1 MILIDVRKEEQG
13 KVFLIWAMSAL
24 LAAGY
29 VIGWTAVNAML
40 VKRLG
45 VDYLPYIYIG
55 ISLLGIAGSSIY
67 LMFAD
72 TLRRD
77 KLLIL
82 FSAATGI
89 VLLMSRFFVSARH
102 EGGTTFSLSLILFF
116 VLVLFAQGVGN
127 SMLGTQI
134 WTIANDVFRPSQ
146 GKRLYP
152 IIGTAGIVGGIL
164 GGLFIQTLVSR
175 IGTANLIVVWAL
187 AVFLIIPL
195 TMIFRKRYG
204 GELHGMKGPS
214 NDGMIKNEGRI
225 KNLKEC
231 HAFFMSSPLMKVLVA
246 VAALFWIVGSFQ
258 DFQYTR
264 IMNATFTTEETL
276 SKFYGYYAI
285 GFNIVAIFIQAF
297 LTGRILGRIG
307 VGRGLSVL
315 PFTVLAG
322 FGAIL
327 SSFTFIPGLFLR
339 FSWDMIGTTVQGNS
353 FQLALNAVPGRLR
366 ARVRGVIDGVINPM
380 GGILGGTVI
389 LILRN
394 IFSHKTGVS
403 SFDII
408 TIAGIVLSGF
418 WLFLT
423 LGGQKKYIHAIVD
436 NLKDKDRQTFMDA
449 VESLDERGNPMAI
462 QKLLAIV
469 QTEDKAAR
477 LAALRTLTRLGYL
490 PALRVITQLMSNPD
504 EELRMASIQAV
515 RKFTTIEQNHFLSF
529 YFKRR
534 MERFM
539 TEDKSSMVRSEAA
552 RYLIEHQPVRD
563 MPYFVHDMLDHP
575 DPMVRCKVIE
585 ALSELKLDY
594 MDFSL
599 EDMVDNPSPEV
610 RAAAIVAL
618 WQVSERKAAVGI
630 NLLNLLEGKSSEE
643 KAAGLKVLVKTG
655 AAEFLPHVG
664 PLLGDSDLG
673 VQALAALAY
682 LALGNRGSAA
692 WDKSTERLIT
702 LLISPAL
709 TEYFRQ
715 EILPLMSCLKEEGLD
730 AIIMGVVMLPEQD
743 KEQAATVL
751 QEFYWIYKK
760 YTESIER

>member
-1 MILIDVRKEEQG
+1 MTLIDVRKEEQG
-13 KVFLIWAMSAL
+13 KVFLIWMMNAF
-24 LAAGY
+24 LATGY
-29 VIGWTAVNAML
+29 VIGWTAVNTML

-55 ISLLGIAGSSIY
+55 ISLFGVAGSSIY

-89 VLLMSRFFVSARH
+89 ILLMSRFFVSARY
-102 EGGTTFSLSLILFF
+102 EGETTFSLSLVLFF
-116 VLVLFAQGVGN
+116 VFVLFAQGVGN
-127 SMLGTQI
+127 SMLGTQV

-146 GKRLYP
+146 GRRLYP

-175 IGTANLIVVWAL
+175 IGTANLIVVWSL
-187 AVFLIIPL
+187 AVLSIIPL
-195 TMIFRKRYG
+195 TIIFRKRYG

-214 NDGMIKNEGRI
+214 HDDMTKSEGRI
-225 KNLKEC
+225 KNLKEGY
-231 HAFFMSSPLMKVLVA
+231 AFFLKSPLMKLLVA
-246 VAALFWIVGSFQ
+246 VAALFWIVGSLQ

-264 IMNATFTTEETL
+264 IMNATFPTEENL

-285 GFNIVAIFIQAF
+285 GFNIVAIFIQAL
-297 LTGRILGRIG
+297 LTGRILSRIG

-315 PFTVLAG
+315 PFTILAG
-322 FGAIL
+322 FGVL
-327 SSFTFIPGLFLR
+327 VSSFTFIPGLLMR

-353 FQLALNAVPGRLR
+353 FQLALNAVPGQLR
-366 ARVRGVIDGVINPM
+366 ARVRGVIDGMVNPV
-380 GGILGGTVI
+380 GGILGGIVI

-394 IFSHKTGVS
+394 AVHPKAGSA
-403 SFDII
+403 FDII

-423 LGGQKKYIHAIVD
+423 LGGQKKYVHAIVD

-449 VESLDERGNPMAI
+449 VESLDERGNPMVI
-462 QKLLAIV
+462 QKLLAIL

-477 LAALRTLTRLGYL
+477 LAALRTLTRLGHL

-504 EELRMASIQAV
+504 EELRAASIQAV
-515 RKFTTIEQNHFLSF
+515 RKFTAIEQNHFLSF
-529 YFKRR
+529 YFRRR
-534 MERFM
+534 MEQFM
-539 TEDKSSMVRSEAA
+539 TEDKSPMVCSEAA
-552 RYLIEHQPVRD
+552 RYLIERQPARD
-563 MPYFVHDMLDHP
+563 MPHFVHNMLSHA
-575 DPMVRCKVIE
+575 DPVVRCKVIE

-599 EDMVDNPSPEV
+599 EDMINDSSPQV
-610 RAAAIVAL
+610 RATAIVAL
-618 WQVSERKAAVGI
+618 WQVSERKATVGI
-630 NLLNLLEGKSSEE
+630 NLLNLIEGKSPEE
-643 KAAGLKVLVKTG
+643 KAAGLKALVKTG
-655 AAEFLPHVG
+655 AAEFLLQVE
-664 PLLGDSDLG
+664 PLLDDSDLG

-682 LALGNRGSAA
+682 LALGNSKSAA
-692 WDKSTERLIT
+692 WDKSIERLIA
-702 LLISPAL
+702 LLINPAL
-709 TEYFRQ
+709 TEHFRQ
-715 EILPLMSCLKEEGLD
+715 EILPLMACLKEEGLD
-730 AIIMGVVMLPEQD
+730 AVIMGVAMLPEQD
-743 KEQAATVL
+743 KKQSAAVL

-760 YTESIER
+760 YTESIGR

>member
-1 MILIDVRKEEQG
+1 
-13 KVFLIWAMSAL
+13 
-24 LAAGY
+24 
-29 VIGWTAVNAML
+29 
-40 VKRLG
+40 
-45 VDYLPYIYIG
+45 
-55 ISLLGIAGSSIY
+55 
-67 LMFAD
+67 MFAD

>member
-1 MILIDVRKEEQG
+1 MSFIDIRKEEWG
-13 KVFLIWAMSAL
+13 KVFLLWAMSAV
-24 LAAGY
+24 LATGH

-45 VDYLPYIYIG
+45 VDYLPYAYIC
-55 ISLLGIAGSSIY
+55 ISLLGVAGSSIY

-72 TLRRD
+72 TVRRD
-77 KLLIL
+77 KLLIF

-89 VLLMSRFFVSARH
+89 VLFISRFFVSARH
-102 EGGTTFSLSLILFF
+102 EGDTIFNLSLILFF
-116 VLVLFAQGVGN
+116 VLVLFAHGVGN
-127 SMLGTQI
+127 SMLGTQV

-164 GGLFIQTLVSR
+164 GGLFIHAMVSR
-175 IGTANLIVVWAL
+175 IGTANLIVVWSL
-187 AVFLIIPL
+187 AVLLLIPL
-195 TMIFRKRYG
+195 TMIFRKFYG
-204 GELHGMKGPS
+204 GELHGAKGPS
-214 NDGMIKNEGRI
+214 QDSRVKKEGRV
-225 KNLKEC
+225 KNLKEGY
-231 HAFFMSSPLMKVLVA
+231 AFFMSSPLMKLLVG
-246 VAALFWIVGSFQ
+246 VAALFWIVGSLQ

-264 IMNATFTTEETL
+264 IMNVTFPTEEKL
-276 SKFYGYYAI
+276 SAFYGYYSI
-285 GFNIVAIFIQAF
+285 GFNIVAVIIQAF
-297 LTGRILGRIG
+297 LTGGIVRRLG
-307 VGRGLSVL
+307 VGRGLSIL
-315 PFTVLAG
+315 PVTVLAG

-353 FQLALNAVPGRLR
+353 FQLALNAVPGQLR
-366 ARVRGVIDGVINPM
+366 ARVRGVIDGIVNPI
-380 GGILGGTVI
+380 GGILGGIVI
-389 LILRN
+389 IILRN
-394 IFSHKTGVS
+394 SFLHKSGVS
-403 SFDII
+403 PFDII
-408 TIAGIVLSGF
+408 TIAGIVISGY

-423 LGGQKKYIHAIVD
+423 LGGQKKYVQAIVD
-436 NLKDKDRQTFMDA
+436 NLKNKDRQTFMDA

-477 LAALRTLTRLGYL
+477 LVAVRTLTRLGHL
-490 PALRVITQLMSNPD
+490 PALRVITQLMSHPD
-504 EELRMASIQAV
+504 EELRTASIQAV

-529 YFKRR
+529 YLKRR
-534 MERFM
+534 MEHFM

-563 MPYFVHDMLDHP
+563 MPHFVHGLLGHTDF
-575 DPMVRCKVIE
+575 MVRCKVIE
-585 ALSELKLDY
+585 ALSELNLDY
-594 MDFSL
+594 IDFSL
-599 EDMVDNPSPEV
+599 EDMIHDPAPQV

-618 WQVSERKAAVGI
+618 WQVPERKATVGI
-630 NLLNLLEGKSSEE
+630 NLLSLLEGKSSEE
-643 KAAGLKVLVKTG
+643 KAAGLKVLVKKG
-655 AAEFLPHVG
+655 AAEFLSQVE

-682 LALGNRGSAA
+682 LALGNRDSAA
-692 WDKSTERLIT
+692 WDKAIEKLMA
-702 LLISPAL
+702 LLMNPAL

-715 EILPLMSCLKEEGLD
+715 EILPLMACLKEEGLD
-730 AIIMGVVMLPEQD
+730 AVIMGVVMLPAKD

-760 YTESIER
+760 YTESLGR

>member
-13 KVFLIWAMSAL
+13 KVFLLWVMCAI
-24 LAAGY
+24 LATGH

-45 VDYLPYIYIG
+45 VDYLPYAYIG
-55 ISLLGIAGSSIY
+55 ISLLGVAGSSIY

-72 TLRRD
+72 TVRRD
-77 KLLIL
+77 KLLII

-89 VLLMSRFFVSARH
+89 VLFMSRFFVSARH
-102 EGGTTFSLSLILFF
+102 EGDTIFSLSLILFF
-116 VLVLFAQGVGN
+116 ALVLFAHGVGN
-127 SMLGTQI
+127 SMLGTQV

-152 IIGTAGIVGGIL
+152 ILGTAGIVGGIL
-164 GGLFIQTLVSR
+164 GGVFIQTLVSR
-175 IGTANLIVVWAL
+175 IGTANLIVVWSL
-187 AVFLIIPL
+187 AIFLIIPL
-195 TMIFRKRYG
+195 TMIFRKLYG
-204 GELHGMKGPS
+204 GELHGTKGPS
-214 NDGMIKNEGRI
+214 HDSEVKNEGRL
-225 KNLKEC
+225 KNLKEGY
-231 HAFFMSSPLMKVLVA
+231 AFFMSSSLMKVLVG
-246 VAALFWIVGSFQ
+246 VAALFWIVGSLQ

-264 IMNATFTTEETL
+264 IMNHTFPTEEKL
-276 SKFYGYYAI
+276 SAFYGYYSI
-285 GFNIVAIFIQAF
+285 GFNIVAVIIQAF
-297 LTGRILGRIG
+297 LTSGIVRRIG
-307 VGRGLSVL
+307 VGRCLSIL

-339 FSWDMIGTTVQGNS
+339 FSWDMIGATVQGNS
-353 FQLALNAVPGRLR
+353 FQLALNAVPGQLR
-366 ARVRGVIDGVINPM
+366 ARVRGVIDGMVNPV
-380 GGILGGTVI
+380 GGILGGIVI
-389 LILRN
+389 IILRHS
-394 IFSHKTGVS
+394 FLHKTGVGP
-403 SFDII
+403 FDVI
-408 TIAGIVLSGF
+408 TIAGIVLSGY

-423 LGGQKKYIHAIVD
+423 LGGQKKYIQAIAD
-436 NLKDKDRQTFMDA
+436 NLKNKDRQTFMDA
-449 VESLDERGNPMAI
+449 VESLDERGNTTAI

-469 QTEDKAAR
+469 QSDDKAAR